1 MLQGKK
7 GVWLKLPVDLAEFVP
22 LAVKVQNFFH
32 ILGPNQSCHVLVG
45 TINKIRSFSEDFTH
59 GLSELCLQEG
69 FKYHHAEESYLMM
82 TYWIPDEPN
91 MLPANASHQVG
102 VGGFV
107 INDQMEVNHMRTVLL
122 IRWELVS
129 EKLCVSEF

>member
-7 GVWLKLPVDLAEFVP
+7 GVWLKLPVDRAEFVP
-22 LAVKVQNFFH
+22 LAVKVQDCH
-32 ILGPNQSCHVLVG
+32 QIRDPSKIQSSSKKNN
-45 TINKIRSFSEDFTH
+45 IQSFSEDFTH
-59 GLSELCLQEG
+59 GLTSTLLQEG

-107 INDQMEVNHMRTVLL
+107 INDQMEVC
-122 IRWELVS
+122 IP
-129 EKLCVSEF
+129 CF

>member
-1 MLQGKK
+1 VAEITCRSCRVRALGSKGTRLSSDSRSPKNPEFFKK
-7 GVWLKLPVDLAEFVP
+7 KYNI
-22 LAVKVQNFFH
+22 Q
-32 ILGPNQSCHVLVG
+32 
-45 TINKIRSFSEDFTH
+45 SFSEDFTH
-59 GLSELCLQEG
+59 GLTSTLLQEG

-107 INDQMEVNHMRTVLL
+107 INDQMEVC
-122 IRWELVS
+122 IP
-129 EKLCVSEF
+129 CF

>member
-1 MLQGKK
+1 LVLQGKK
-7 GVWLKLPVDLAEFVP
+7 GVWLKLPVDRAEFVP
-22 LAVKVQNFFH
+22 LAVK
-32 ILGPNQSCHVLVG
+32 
-45 TINKIRSFSEDFTH
+45 
-59 GLSELCLQEG
+59 EG

-107 INDQMEVNHMRTVLL
+107 INDQMEV
-122 IRWELVS
+122 LVVQEKYCGSSLDGVWKLPTGFILAS
-129 EKLCVSEF
+129 EEIYTGASREVKEETGVRNGTL